1 MIFLMKSLDREKIAK
16 KLGAKEFQKLVYAVE
31 DIKYSLLKNQL
42 SFLVPIVE
50 KTMKNRK
57 NRLINNTSDP
67 VKQEEIENKY
77 KSELIL
83 FRKELNQGK
92 NRNYHFD
99 VDYSKNFKDY
109 LLWNKDVHLK
119 GIIRNLIV
127 LAASAVALILS
138 AGLIFNFALAL
149 AIINSLGLVINFE
162 CVNLQNYH
170 LARFEK
176 VETKLEEMKKQ
187 SLQKKSDKYGN
198 AINAINKQ
206 IEKSDSLPKLDVSQ
220 MENQELIELR
230 GLLTEV
236 GGSVKKRER
245 RKNHSVR

>member
-1 MIFLMKSLDREKIAK
+1 MGKINREKFAK
-16 KLGAKEFQKLVYAVE
+16 KLGAKEFQKLVYKLE
-31 DIKYSLLKNQL
+31 SIKYYLLKNQL

-50 KTMKNRK
+50 KSMRTKRD
-57 NRLINNTSDP
+57 RLIKNTNDP
-67 VKQEEIENKY
+67 FKQKMIENNY
-77 KSELIL
+77 KNELIL
-83 FRKELNQGK
+83 FRKEMNREE

-99 VDYSKNFKDY
+99 VDYSKSFKDY
-109 LLWNKDVHLK
+109 LLWNKDVHFK
-119 GIIRNLIV
+119 GIIKNLIV
-127 LAASAVALILS
+127 IALSTTALILS
-138 AGLIFNFALAL
+138 SGFIFNFALTL
-149 AIINSLGLVINFE
+149 AIINSLGLVVNFE

-176 VETKLEEMKKQ
+176 VEGKLEEMKKQ
-187 SLQKKSDKYGN
+187 SLHKKSDKYGN

-220 MENQELIELR
+220 METNELTELR

-245 RKNHSVR
+245 KRKNHSVR